1 LRVKDKISQLVKR
14 GIIFLLFCLSFLRAG
29 AISDGNEN
37 SIKAMFLLNF
47 IKYFEWPVD
56 QQNKTFKIGICGE
69 SEVYNELVAMTS
81 NRTFDG
87 RRIEI
92 KRIDDRLLGTYQMIY
107 VASSDLNKLDE
118 VSKKLGGKGVLIISD
133 EAHSNF
139 HFASINLFNQEN
151 RIRFEINQN
160 IIKANGLK
168 VSSKLIE
175 LSTSKHQ

>member
-1 LRVKDKISQLVKR
+1 VLRR
-14 GIIFLLFCLSFLRAG
+14 GILFLLLGLSFIRAG

-47 IKYFEWPVD
+47 IKYFEWPAD

-81 NRTFDG
+81 GRTFDG
-87 RRIEI
+87 KRIEI
-92 KRIDDRLLGTYQMIY
+92 KRIDDRLIGTYQMIY
-107 VASSDLNKLDE
+107 IASGDLYKLDE
-118 VSKKLGGKGVLIISD
+118 VNKKLGGKGVLIISD
-133 EAHSNF
+133 EAHSIG
-139 HFASINLFNQEN
+139 HFASINLFNREN

-160 IIKANGLK
+160 TIKANGLK
-168 VSSKLIE
+168 VSGKLIE